1 MPTFLDFGCWNFLH
15 NIAPMKT
22 LIIISA
28 LLCLSALHLD
38 ADETTIIINKVVI
51 NTRGIIQD
59 PHATISDDNILSISL
74 DASGVYYLYIE
85 NSSGVIVYTTALPAN
100 GMEYSYDLSCIGDGL
115 FFLIL
120 KGASGEYE
128 GCFSIKK

>member
-1 MPTFLDFGCWNFLH
+1 
-15 NIAPMKT
+15 MKT

-28 LLCLSALHLD
+28 LLCLSALRLN

-51 NTRGIIQD
+51 NTRGIIQE
-59 PHATISDDNILSISL
+59 PYATISEANVLSISF

-85 NSSGVIVYTTALPAN
+85 NSSGVIVYTSALPAN
-100 GMEYSYDLSCIGDGL
+100 GMDYSYDLSCIGDGL

-120 KGASGEYE
+120 KGPSGEYE
-128 GCFSIKK
+128 GYFSIKK